1 LNGQS
6 RIARRRQL
14 FPILSFLGDI
24 SMRSFSNR
32 FAAVGVASLILSIVV
47 LGSAKGQQPQSTAE
61 ESNVQSAAGQYPTAT
76 APSNGVPYLSG
87 GRLIEDDQSAPISQR
102 EGELETKIQEAVRQ
116 FANSTDETARVELRA
131 NISRLLEQQFELRQ
145 KRHEQT
151 VQKLE
156 ERVRLLRAALQKR
169 ENARQKMVDGRL
181 NVLLEE
187 AEGLG
192 WGDFNGAQPLSTQ
205 GQYGRQQ
212 SGRR

>member
-1 LNGQS
+1 M
-6 RIARRRQL
+6 RA
-14 FPILSFLGDI
+14 FL
-24 SMRSFSNR
+24 NR
-32 FAAVGVASLILSIVV
+32 FTIVGVAGLV
-47 LGSAKGQQPQSTAE
+47 LGVIVLGNANGQQPATAVESTGQS
-61 ESNVQSAAGQYPTAT
+61 SAGGIPASSQTAT
-76 APSNGVPYLSG
+76 AYSPTAASSEPLDLTRRRSSKD
-87 GRLIEDDQSAPISQR
+87 EQSARLLQQ
-102 EGELETKIQEAVRQ
+102 EGELETKIQEAVHQ
-116 FANSTDETARVELRA
+116 FATLTDETARTQMRA
-131 NISRLLEQQFELRQ
+131 DIARLLEQQFELRQ
-145 KRHEQT
+145 NRHEQT

-205 GQYGRQQ
+205 GQYGRPQ